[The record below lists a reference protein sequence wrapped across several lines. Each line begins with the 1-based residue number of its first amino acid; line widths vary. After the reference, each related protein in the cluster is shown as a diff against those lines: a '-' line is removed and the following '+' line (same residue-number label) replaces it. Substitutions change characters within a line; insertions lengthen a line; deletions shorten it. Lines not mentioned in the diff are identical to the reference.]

1 MIQTSVSHLS
11 DTVLRRDLHAIVAQD
26 RSTTARMLIHIA
38 EFECRGLYRNEG
50 YSTMHLYCVGELGM
64 SEDIAYK
71 RTRAARKAREF
82 PRIFLAIADGRL
94 TLSAVGLLVRYL
106 TAETA
111 ADLLAAAER
120 KTNAQVEELLAQRF
134 PEPDSPTL
142 VQPIHQ
148 QERLAVRPIVNS
160 SEQLSEQAEATP
172 VPLVPAPEE
181 RRPTVKPVSP
191 QRYALQLT
199 MSQAMHDKLRRAQDL
214 LGHQISSGDVVQVL
228 DRALDALIRK
238 LEKRKFAATD

>member
-11 DTVLRRDLHAIVAQD
+11 DTVLRRELHAIVAQD

-94 TLSAVGLLVRYL
+94 TLSAVGLLVR
-106 TAETA
+106 
-111 ADLLAAAER
+111 
-120 KTNAQVEELLAQRF
+120 
-134 PEPDSPTL
+134 
-142 VQPIHQ
+142 
-148 QERLAVRPIVNS
+148 
-160 SEQLSEQAEATP
+160 
-172 VPLVPAPEE
+172 
-181 RRPTVKPVSP
+181 
-191 QRYALQLT
+191 
-199 MSQAMHDKLRRAQDL
+199 
-214 LGHQISSGDVVQVL
+214 
-228 DRALDALIRK
+228 
-238 LEKRKFAATD
+238 

>member
-11 DTVLRRDLHAIVAQD
+11 DTVLRRELLSIVAQD
-26 RSTTARMLIHIA
+26 RSTSARMLIHIA
-38 EFECRGLYRNEG
+38 EFECRGLYRCEG
-50 YSTMHLYCVGELGM
+50 YSTMHLYCVGELGI

-82 PRIFLAIADGRL
+82 PSIFLAIADGRL

-111 ADLLAAAER
+111 EGLLAAAER

-142 VQPIHQ
+142 VQPIHH

-160 SEQLSEQAEATP
+160 GEQFSELADAPS
-172 VPLVPAPEE
+172 VPLVPSPVE
-181 RRPTVKPVSP
+181 RRPTVKPLSP
-191 QRYALQLT
+191 QRFALQLT

-214 LGHQISSGDVVQVL
+214 LGHQVPS
-228 DRALDALIRK
+228 
-238 LEKRKFAATD
+238 